1 MRKVLLITVLSLMMF
16 GSASYAQNVFN
27 PNDPIVNYDPN
38 NPPATPPANTIA
50 KWVRTPHPKVTWNTS
65 KFKAYYYNGIAF
77 RLRFPSNY
85 DPNNTAKKY
94 PVIFFMHGGGE
105 IGPVTDNEFHLLLG
119 AQMFEKM
126 MDNGQFDAFMIFPQA
141 RNVAW
146 ENWQFAAMN
155 NIVDTLQK
163 YHNADIDRVIAM
175 GLSIGGHGSLWYSS
189 LYPTRSATAIPSSPA
204 FITLFNSQV
213 DNFVH
218 IPTWVASGSQDNN
231 PDPPS
236 VSSFVNAFKSK
247 GGDIKSSVYNVGH
260 TSWDFQ
266 WKELD
271 LVKYWKNAHKANPIV
286 FFQKNQIH
294 PDSPINSRMGIS
306 AGFYAYEWQ
315 RDGITIA
322 TGTNGANSILDAT
335 TVISNTGNEITV
347 RKYGVYS
354 ARFKRTSSSPWSV
367 WSPVPVVITA
377 NPIARPLDQNI
388 NLPYAEI
395 LNGSGST
402 AVAGSR
408 IVKYLWTKI
417 SGPASYNLI
426 TPDSPNT
433 WINSV
438 TKGVYVFRLT
448 VTDDKGRTGSADMT
462 LTVND
467 GTQNTVPI
475 ANAGPNRQITLPAN
489 SVTLDGSA
497 SSAGPGLTLTS
508 YSWTKVSGPA
518 SSTIATPN
526 AASTA
531 VNNLTE
537 GIYVFRLTVT
547 DNVGNS
553 SSADVNVTV
562 GAAPATTPVAR
573 AGNSQSIT
581 LPANSVT
588 LDGSASTAPSGM
600 TLTGYQWS
608 KISGPSQ
615 FTIASPNAVSANVSN
630 LVEGVYTFRLTVTAS
645 NNATHSADVSV
656 TVNGAGSG
664 LPVANAGKDETIP
677 VGQATVLHGENS
689 TPPPGGTIVAYLW
702 NKISGPAKFEIL
714 TPTEKTTWIRNMDPG
729 VFVFRL
735 TVTDNQNR
743 TSTDEVVITVQGSQ
757 AEPTTARAGNN
768 QSITLPS
775 SATLDGSGSTPAAGA
790 SITGYNWS
798 KVSGPA
804 SYNIVSPTSVSTTVS
819 NLQEG
824 TYVFRLRVTDNLGAT
839 STSDVTVTVYASGSA
854 VPVANAGTDETIPVG
869 QATVL
874 NSTGSSSPNGGITG
888 YLWSRISGPTQ
899 VEMLTPTASSTWIR
913 NMVAGTYVFRL
924 TVTDN
929 VGKTATDD
937 VNIIV
942 KSSLSEPTT
951 ARAGSNQAITLPTN
965 SVTLDGSG
973 STAASG
979 ALITGY
985 NWSKIS
991 GPSSFAI
998 VTPNSI
1004 STSVNSLVAGTYV
1017 FRLRVTDDKG
1027 AVSTSDVTVTVYQA
1041 GTAVPVADAGKDETI
1056 PVGQATVLRGELSSS
1071 PNGSIVKYQWTK
1083 FSGPAQFEMLTPT
1096 EKNTWI
1102 RNMVAG
1108 TYVFRLTVTDNVGK
1122 TAYDDVVITVYSTAS
1137 QSLSTRN
1144 QQMTP
1149 NGTNLITE
1157 NFVLYPNPVVDQI
1170 NLRWSSMY
1178 KGSAMMNIYDM
1189 GGRRVKSV
1197 TIKKEQS
1204 DLNDRMDVS
1213 DLQKGMYFL
1222 EIRLPDGK
1230 VGIQKTFQK

>member
-38 NPPATPPANTIA
+38 NPPVTPPANTIA

-77 RLRFPSNY
+77 RMRFPSNY
-85 DPNNTAKKY
+85 DPNNPAKKY
-94 PVIFFMHGGGE
+94 PVILFMHGGGE

-141 RNVAW
+141 KNVAW

-163 YHNADIDRVIAM
+163 YHNADVDRVIAM

-204 FITLFNSQV
+204 FITVFNSSV

-231 PDPPS
+231 PDPGS
-236 VSSFVNAFKSK
+236 VSSFVNTFKSK

-266 WKELD
+266 WKEPS

-286 FFQKNQIH
+286 FFQKNQVH

-322 TGTNGANSILDAT
+322 TGTNGANSILDPA

-347 RKYGVYS
+347 RSYGVYT
-354 ARFKRTSSSPWSV
+354 ARFRRTSSSPWSV

-377 NPIARPLDQNI
+377 NPIARPFDQNI
-388 NLPYAEI
+388 NLPYMEI
-395 LNGSGST
+395 LDGSNST

-408 IVKYLWTKI
+408 IVKYQWTKV

-426 TPDSPNT
+426 TPDSPTT

-438 TKGVYVFRLT
+438 SKGVYVFRLT
-448 VTDDKGRTGSADMT
+448 VTDEKGRTGYADMT

-467 GTQNTVPI
+467 GTQNTAPI

-489 SVTLDGSA
+489 SATLDGTG
-497 SSAGPGLTLTS
+497 SSAASGLTITN
-508 YSWTKVSGPA
+508 YTWTKVSGPA
-518 SSTIATPN
+518 SSTIVSPN
-526 AASTA
+526 AASTT

-537 GIYVFRLTVT
+537 GIYVFRLSVT
-547 DNVGNS
+547 DNVGNNATS
-553 SSADVNVTV
+553 DVTV
-562 GAAPATTPVAR
+562 TVAAAPATTPVAR
-573 AGNSQSIT
+573 AGSNQSIT
-581 LPANSVT
+581 LPTSSVT
-588 LDGSASTAPSGM
+588 LDGSASTAPSGT
-600 TLTGYQWS
+600 TLTGYLWS
-608 KISGPSQ
+608 KISGPAQ
-615 FTIASPNAVSANVSN
+615 FTIVSPNTASTNVNN

-645 NNATHSADVSV
+645 NNATHSADVTV
-656 TVNGAGSG
+656 TVNGSGSG

-677 VGQATVLHGENS
+677 VGQATVLRGDAS

-702 NKISGPAKFEIL
+702 NKISGPAKFEML

-757 AEPTTARAGNN
+757 AEPTTARAGSN
-768 QSITLPS
+768 QSVTLPS

-790 SITGYNWS
+790 TITSYNWS
-798 KVSGPA
+798 KISGPA
-804 SYNIVSPTSVSTTVS
+804 SFNIVSPSAVSTTVNS
-819 NLQEG
+819 LQEG
-824 TYVFRLRVTDNLGAT
+824 TYVFRLRITDNLGAS
-839 STSDVTVTVYASGSA
+839 STSDVTVTVYGSGSA
-854 VPVANAGTDETIPVG
+854 VPVANAGKDETIPVG

-888 YLWSRISGPTQ
+888 YQWSKVSGPAQ
-899 VEMLTPTASSTWIR
+899 LEMLTPTSSSTWIR

-929 VGKTATDD
+929 VGKTASDD
-937 VNIIV
+937 VTIIV

-951 ARAGSNQAITLPTN
+951 ARAGSNQSITLPTS

-979 ALITGY
+979 AVITGY

-991 GPSSFAI
+991 GPSNFSI
-998 VTPNSI
+998 LSPNAV
-1004 STSVNSLVAGTYV
+1004 STSVTNLVQGTYV
-1017 FRLRVTDDKG
+1017 FRLGVTDDKG
-1027 AVSTSDVTVTVYQA
+1027 AVSTSDVTVTVYQS
-1041 GTAVPVADAGKDETI
+1041 GSAVPVANAGKDETI
-1056 PVGQATVLRGELSSS
+1056 PVGQATVLRGENSSS

-1108 TYVFRLTVTDNVGK
+1108 TYVYRLTVTDNVGK
-1122 TAYDDVVITVYSTAS
+1122 TAYDDVVITVYSTTS

-1149 NGTNLITE
+1149 NSTNALAE
-1157 NFVLYPNPVVDQI
+1157 SFVLYPNPVVDQI

-1178 KGSAMMNIYDM
+1178 RGNAVMNIYDM
-1189 GGRRVKSV
+1189 SGRRMKSLA
-1197 TIKKEQS
+1197 IKKEQS
-1204 DLNDRMDVS
+1204 DFNDRVNVS